1 MQREKDRS
9 QREKERNMNFNE
21 VIHSFIDS
29 QPTQALNQQ
38 IFLASCKLKAKDK
51 RTQNTRSL
59 SDADQSSAEIRGFE
73 DGGRGREEGPGS
85 AIILKTTF

>member
-9 QREKERNMNFNE
+9 QREKERNMNSGNE
-21 VIHSFIDS
+21 VSHSFILI
-29 QPTQALNQQ
+29 TQILNQQ
-38 IFLASCKLKAKDK
+38 IFIASCELKAKDK